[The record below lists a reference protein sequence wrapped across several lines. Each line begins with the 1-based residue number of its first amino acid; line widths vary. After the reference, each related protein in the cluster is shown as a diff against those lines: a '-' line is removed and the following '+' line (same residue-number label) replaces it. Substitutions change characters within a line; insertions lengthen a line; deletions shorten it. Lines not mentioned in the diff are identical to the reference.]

1 MINKP
6 QNTKL
11 FTNLLLVRS
20 LFQSFKLLK
29 ALKEP
34 KQLEN
39 NIEDAKVPQI
49 IIFLMILIFRLSFEI
64 TKINISKNL
73 LLINIYKKTPNCK
86 QLGV

>member
-1 MINKP
+1 MIFKP

-39 NIEDAKVPQI
+39 NIEDAKAPQI
-49 IIFLMILIFRLSFEI
+49 IIFLKTYFKLIF
-64 TKINISKNL
+64 TKK
-73 LLINIYKKTPNCK
+73 P
-86 QLGV
+86 QL